1 VGYSMNDTV
10 RGIPSTIDLESWF
23 ENQASLSPDIYS
35 DIYHLNLNGRLGMP
49 ILWDSE
55 EDVFIFFILGTLLND
70 KGGNLV
76 AKAGY
81 IRNRLENLKRLDFSI
96 CAESHRLKFET
107 VSRKL
112 VKKFEQFNDETH
124 PRDMLVKWW
133 SETKLEN
140 DCDLDKAGYAIVR
153 EIYDWSY
160 PGKTGNLLKIMP
172 VKSFWIAR
180 ELKIH
185 GIWPDIPNKY
195 CCIPDS
201 IVRKNL
207 FSYVRQNH
215 LFKGSEK
222 DFNKFFSHFDISRS
236 VSEIVEDFI
245 KKHAIDTSFPFDMPF
260 FKSELNY

>member
-1 VGYSMNDTV
+1 MHMEDIIIKTGQS
-10 RGIPSTIDLESWF
+10 IDLGGWF
-23 ENQASLSPDIYS
+23 KDQASLVSDIYS
-35 DIYHLNLNGRLGMP
+35 DIYHLNVNGRLGMP
-49 ILWDSE
+49 IQWDTKE
-55 EDVFIFFILGTLLND
+55 EIFIFFFLGTLLND

-81 IRNRLENLKRLDFSI
+81 IRNRLQNLKDLDFSI

-107 VSRKL
+107 VAKEL
-112 VKKFEQFNDETH
+112 VQKFEHLDDPTT

-133 SETKLEN
+133 LETKIKNEN
-140 DCDLDKAGYAIVR
+140 DLDKSGYAIVR
-153 EIYDWSY
+153 EIYDWSFS
-160 PGKTGNLLKIMP
+160 GKTGNELKILP

-207 FSYVRQNH
+207 FSYLRQNKT
-215 LFKGSEK
+215 FEGSEK
-222 DFNKFFSHFDISRS
+222 DFNKTFSHFDISRR
-236 VSEIVEDFI
+236 VSEIVENFI
-245 KKHAIDTSFPFDMPF
+245 ENHTIDTTFPFDLPF
-260 FKSELNY
+260 FKSILNY